1 MVETEDG
8 FELESWETILV
19 DDSIPGKPEILGLA
33 VRTARSLVKKAQE
46 LPLEQALEAEAT
58 AFAGLFK
65 GHDQK
70 EGMQAFLQRRKPEFK
85 GN

>member
-1 MVETEDG
+1 LVQKVVPQE
-8 FELESWETILV
+8 ELMQVAMAAAHRLA
-19 DDSIPGKPEILGLA
+19 GLGPLA